1 MDSVVKYLITNKKLV
16 TFLTIVQIAVSLI
29 CSNAVICT
37 NNYINRQKNINSIY
51 NDTYIIYNKEEN
63 NLYNNLSYE
72 NLENEGIIL
81 ENSYNP
87 VLAGNRTYLTYEKRT
102 LDHLR
107 PYLKSG
113 QWFDEYNNSDNI
125 LCALMVSVIDYTGR
139 TVTREING
147 TKYNIYI
154 IGTLQKE
161 IYLPREKI
169 FNDNSAICTYK
180 ADALHDGLI
189 FIADNRPDTIKEN
202 TLKHFLY
209 ADNIEEALLKLNNYY
224 DYFSNSMRTDFEEI
238 FYPDKMFFL
247 PLAITFTIMSVLSL
261 IATMVIITDTE
272 LDNIINMYH
281 NTATPL
287 NNKII
292 SIMFFNYL
300 LIFIVFCAILISFVL
315 GMAGIID
322 FKNDITIN
330 INNIIYTAV
339 YLGVIYGVIYSVIL
353 ILSKRNKKLKEK

>member
-1 MDSVVKYLITNKKLV
+1 M
-16 TFLTIVQIAVSLI
+16 
-29 CSNAVICT
+29 
-37 NNYINRQKNINSIY
+37 
-51 NDTYIIYNKEEN
+51 
-63 NLYNNLSYE
+63 
-72 NLENEGIIL
+72 
-81 ENSYNP
+81 
-87 VLAGNRTYLTYEKRT
+87 
-102 LDHLR
+102 R

-147 TKYNIYI
+147 TKYDIYI

-161 IYLPREKI
+161 IYLPRENILK
-169 FNDNSAICTYK
+169 DNFSVCTYK

-209 ADNIEEALLKLNNYY
+209 SDNIEYALLKLNNYY
-224 DYFSNSMRTDFEEI
+224 DYFSNSMRTDLEEI
-238 FYPDKMFFL
+238 YLNKMVFL
-247 PLAITFTIMSVLSL
+247 PFAITFTILSILSL
-261 IATMVIITDTE
+261 IATMIIIMDTE

-292 SIMFFNYL
+292 SFMFFNYL

-315 GMAGIID
+315 DMAGIID

-330 INNIIYTAV
+330 INNLIYTAV

-353 ILSKRNKKLKEK
+353 ILSKRNKKLNEK